1 MGGIVTV
8 MIKATTTALAT
19 ELNRLAPIFV
29 LLPMKGE
36 ASSVPSQYSCPTL
49 LPLVS
54 IILG

>member
-19 ELNRLAPIFV
+19 ELNRVEPIFV
-29 LLPMKGE
+29 LLPMNGE
-36 ASSVPSQYSCPTL
+36 ASSVPSQYCCPTL